1 MLFLSHLK
9 FLMLTFCNFQ
19 FDGPI
24 LAFIFDCLLPMM
36 NQEANDTNVP
46 ALARTLLAVIGSCSQ
61 LPEVQNSLIVE
72 MKASLGRALNLQESK
87 LKHSRLQALFNLIV
101 TIIES
106 TTPQTPSQG
115 SNVTK
120 LSFVRL
126 LIRKGMINDLAK
138 TPHSLDLSSPYLVST
153 VNCMLKPLEKLTSL
167 ANHQVVTGK
176 GENKDEAKSTSEGA
190 GTQNSANEQRGKG
203 HLD

>member
-1 MLFLSHLK
+1 
-9 FLMLTFCNFQ
+9 
-19 FDGPI
+19 
-24 LAFIFDCLLPMM
+24 MM

-176 GENKDEAKSTSEGA
+176 GENKDEAKSANEGA
-190 GTQNSANEQRGKG
+190 GTQNSANEQRGKCR
-203 HLD
+203 HFLS